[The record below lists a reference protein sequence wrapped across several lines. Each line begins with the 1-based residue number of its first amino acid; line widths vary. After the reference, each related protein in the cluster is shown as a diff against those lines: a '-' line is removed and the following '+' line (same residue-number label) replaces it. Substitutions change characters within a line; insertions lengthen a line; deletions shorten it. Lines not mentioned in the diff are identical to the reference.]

1 MKVIKYVLKL
11 LIISMLYGSHAYGHN
26 INVPNIGD
34 SSSKFMSISQENR
47 LGDLIYS
54 QILGSFRLIS
64 DPWLQAIYKLL
75 AIGY

>member
-11 LIISMLYGSHAYGHN
+11 LIISMLYGSLAYGHN

-47 LGDLIYS
+47 LET
-54 QILGSFRLIS
+54 
-64 DPWLQAIYKLL
+64 
-75 AIGY
+75 